1 MEEDK
6 EFIETT
12 KLTKLMLG
20 VIAERCNYTSID
32 ALLQAIAEDIELSEM
47 IENYLK
53 FQAENIEFF

>member
-6 EFIETT
+6 EIIETT
-12 KLTKLMLG
+12 KLTKLMLE
-20 VIAERCNYTSID
+20 VIAFRCNCDSVS

>member
-1 MEEDK
+1 MQEDK
-6 EFIETT
+6 EYIETT
-12 KLTKLMLG
+12 KLTKLMLQ
-20 VIAERCNYTSID
+20 VIADRCNYSSVG

>member
-6 EFIETT
+6 EIIETT

-20 VIAERCNYTSID
+20 VIAERCNYTTIG